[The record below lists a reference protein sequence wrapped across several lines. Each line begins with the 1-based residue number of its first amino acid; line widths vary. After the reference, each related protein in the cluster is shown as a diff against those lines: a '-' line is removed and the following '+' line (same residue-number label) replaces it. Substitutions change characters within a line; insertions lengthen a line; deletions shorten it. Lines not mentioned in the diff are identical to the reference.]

1 MNPLAYW
8 DSIIIGKITPIIVKG
23 AKKQQLEVMEY
34 LFIEKI
40 LQDAPVLRNDE
51 FSVLRIIC
59 L

>member
-1 MNPLAYW
+1 
-8 DSIIIGKITPIIVKG
+8 
-23 AKKQQLEVMEY
+23 MEY

-51 FSVLRIIC
+51 FSVLKDHC